1 MPELLRCVPDNT
13 LITGWDFSTQSVKC
27 QAFDLAGRVVAR
39 VQEPTERITTGGV
52 SELDLDQLRDQARRS
67 ARDIAA
73 KLRDAGRLADWL
85 AGAISATHHT
95 AGRIDAAGNPV
106 RRAICW
112 DDQTLAPYHAAGL
125 ARLGGQDRARELT
138 GGPWAVRYSLSHLVK
153 DETTLDEDGWR
164 RTRWILPHG
173 PLATGYLTGR
183 FDCISVSSAAS
194 TGLLDL
200 DSETWSRGML
210 DALES
215 PAHRD
220 LAWSNLPALIG
231 MSEPVESVAGLDGA
245 APLIFPTLDDQ
256 AAGLV
261 GGGAVDAGE
270 LAVIRGT
277 SAVVNASAAS
287 PPRSGHLD
295 VMKLNWGNYLWM
307 RCFTNGAG
315 FVDEVAGANPNWAE
329 LGLAAAAVPAG
340 CGGVS
345 VLPFAKSEPALGVA
359 ARRVEWDPREPA
371 EPGVRL
377 RAAYEAVAYLIARA
391 VAEHESAAGKPASRI
406 SVSGG
411 MARSPLMCEILAS
424 VLGRPIDL
432 LESDEGPALG
442 AAVAALAGLE
452 THLRKARGI
461 AEPFRVADAVAAM
474 VRFRPPV
481 LPRPEWA
488 AAYRDGLRRFE
499 ERVRG

>member
-1 MPELLRCVPDNT
+1 VTEPLRLVPPSA

-27 QAFDLAGRVVAR
+27 LAFDLSGRVVAR
-39 VQEPTERITTGGV
+39 VQYPTERFTAGGV
-52 SELDLDQLRDQARRS
+52 SELDLGQLRDQARQS
-67 ARDIAA
+67 AREIAV

-85 AGAISATHHT
+85 AGGISATHHT
-95 AGRIDAAGNPV
+95 AGRIDATGNQI

-112 DDQTLAPYHAAGL
+112 DDQTLAPYHAEGL
-125 ARLGGQDRARELT
+125 ARLGGQERARQLT

-153 DETTLDEDGWR
+153 DETALAEDGWR
-164 RTRWILPHG
+164 RTRWMLPHG
-173 PLATGYLTGR
+173 PLAAGYLTGR
-183 FDCISVSSAAS
+183 FDCISASSAAS

-200 DSETWSRGML
+200 ARETWSRGML
-210 DALES
+210 DALAS
-215 PAHRD
+215 PAHREQ
-220 LAWSNLPALIG
+220 AWNNLPSLID
-231 MSEPVESVAGLDGA
+231 MNESVGAVGVVDGA
-245 APLIFPTLDDQ
+245 SPLVFPTLDDQ

-270 LAVIRGT
+270 LAVILGT
-277 SAVVNASAAS
+277 SAVVNASAS
-287 PPRSGHLD
+287 STPRSGTLD

-307 RCFTNGAG
+307 RCYTNGAG
-315 FVDEVAGANPNWAE
+315 FVDEVAGPNPDWTA
-329 LGLAAAAVPAG
+329 LSTAAAAVPAG

-345 VLPFAKSEPALGVA
+345 VLPFAKSEPSLGVA
-359 ARRVEWDPREPA
+359 ARRVEWSPREPA

-377 RAAYEAVAYLIARA
+377 RAAYEAVAYLIALA
-391 VAEHESAAGKPASRI
+391 VAEHEAAAGRTAKRI

-411 MARSPLMCEILAS
+411 MARSGLMCEILAS

-452 THLRKARGI
+452 THRRKAAGT

-481 LPRPEWA
+481 SPRPEWVA
-488 AAYRDGLRRFE
+488 VYQEGLKRFR
-499 ERVRG
+499 ERV